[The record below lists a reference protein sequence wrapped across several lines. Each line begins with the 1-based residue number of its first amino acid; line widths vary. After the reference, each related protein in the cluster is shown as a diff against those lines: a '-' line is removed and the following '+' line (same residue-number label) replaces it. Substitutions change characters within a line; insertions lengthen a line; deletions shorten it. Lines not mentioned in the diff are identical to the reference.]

1 MSKIVENISELF
13 SRDHRVPVSDADEMI
28 VSGPPDLGHPHK
40 SAGFLRVPRSRLKF

>member
-28 VSGPPDLGHPHK
+28 VSARPTWDIRTSPQDFC
-40 SAGFLRVPRSRLKF
+40 GFPAAD